1 MEKLLP
7 QEIVEQVRQVF
18 GQLKHPVAALLFT
31 SQKACD
37 YCAETQ
43 QLLSEVAELS
53 PLIEM
58 SVHDLEAEADLA
70 AHYKVSGK
78 APAII
83 LAAKDGGQITDFGI
97 RFLGLPSGHEF
108 GTLIQDIIM
117 ISGRDSGL
125 AAATREYLKSLD
137 KPLHLQV
144 FVTPT

>member
-1 MEKLLP
+1 MDKLLP

-18 GQLKHPVAALLFT
+18 GQLQHPVAALLFA
-31 SQKACD
+31 SQQNCD

-58 SVHDLEAEADLA
+58 SVHDIEAEADLA
-70 AHYKVSGK
+70 AHYNVTGK
-78 APAII
+78 APPII
-83 LAAKDGGQITDFGI
+83 LAAKDGGQITDLGI

-108 GTLIQDIIM
+108 GTLVQDILM

-125 AAATREYLKSLD
+125 TAATREYLKSLE

>member
-7 QEIVEQVRQVF
+7 EEIAKQVRDVF
-18 GQLKHPVAALLFT
+18 QQLQHPVAALLFT
-31 SQKACD
+31 SQENCE
-37 YCAETQ
+37 YCAETR

-58 SVHDLEAEADLA
+58 SVHDSAAEADLA
-70 AHYKVSGK
+70 AHYQVSGK
-78 APAII
+78 SPAIV
-83 LAAKDGGQITDFGI
+83 LAAKDGGQLTDLGI

-108 GTLIQDIIM
+108 GTLIQDILM

-125 AAATREYLKSLD
+125 AAATREYLKTLE